1 MFLISNFNN
10 QQTYKK
16 PIDIK
21 MWKTVKRRKKKN
33 NSEEKFRVSR
43 VTTFGIKDFLFF

>member
-21 MWKTVKRRKKKN
+21 MWKTVKKKKK
-33 NSEEKFRVSR
+33 EE
-43 VTTFGIKDFLFF
+43 